1 MSQDSI
7 PDLSLTVPLAA
18 EAIRQANTLVFACHV
33 NPDGDALG
41 SMIGLALALTPLQKK
56 ITLLSADGVPE
67 MYKFLPG
74 AELVQRGSDE
84 AEFDLAI
91 VLDSGDLSRVGASV
105 LPVVERAR
113 KTIDIDHHVTANSFG
128 DIRVL
133 NSKAASTSEI
143 VYALVLAMGLPIDK
157 AIATCLFTGVITD
170 TGSFRFQNVTPNTFH
185 VAASLLEHGAPPAY
199 ISENVF
205 ENRSFAATKMLGA
218 TLSTLTS
225 TANGRVIW
233 AHASLEDFVALG
245 ATDEDTEGIV
255 NYVRGVRDAEVGVF
269 FREMPGGSVRISLR
283 SRDTVNVAEIAAQ
296 FGGGGHKMAAGC
308 SVARPLAEAE
318 KLVIDAILAVLP
330 AVS

>member
-1 MSQDSI
+1 MSQDTI
-7 PDLSLTVPLAA
+7 PDLLTTIPQAA
-18 EAIRQANTLVFACHV
+18 EAIRQARTMVFACHV

-41 SMIGLALALTPLQKK
+41 SMIGLALALAPLNKE

-74 AELVQRGSDE
+74 SELVRQGSDTS
-84 AEFDLAI
+84 EFDLAI
-91 VLDSGDLSRVGASV
+91 VLDSGDLSRVGDSV
-105 LPVVERAR
+105 LPIVQRAA
-113 KTIDIDHHVTANSFG
+113 KTIDVDHHVTANSFG

-143 VYALVLAMGLPIDK
+143 VYALVQHMDLPIDK

-185 VAASLLEHGAPPAY
+185 VAAALLEHGAPPAY

-225 TANGRVIW
+225 TPDGRVIW
-233 AHASLEDFVALG
+233 AHASLEDFIALG

-255 NYVRGVRDAEVGVF
+255 NYVRGVRNAEVGVF

-283 SRDTVNVAEIAAQ
+283 SRDTVNVAEIAQQ

-308 SVARPLAEAE
+308 SVARPLTEAE
-318 KLVIDAILAVLP
+318 SLVIGAVIAALP